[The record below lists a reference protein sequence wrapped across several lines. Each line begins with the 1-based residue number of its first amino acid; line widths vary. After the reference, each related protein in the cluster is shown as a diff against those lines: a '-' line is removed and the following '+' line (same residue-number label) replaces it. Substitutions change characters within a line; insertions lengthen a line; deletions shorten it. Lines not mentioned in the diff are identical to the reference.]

1 MVITRILSALVFSNT
16 AEAFGQEL
24 AISAV
29 QKQVR
34 MQLAEVPLLIKIA
47 RCESDFRQFDESGKP
62 LRNPDSTATGALQ
75 IMYSVHNKKARL
87 LGFDLNTIKGNTG
100 YAKHLYRTQGT
111 SPWNASKDCWG

>member
-1 MVITRILSALVFSNT
+1 MEYRSRKWLVITRILSALVFSNT

-24 AISAV
+24 AVSAV

-62 LRNPDSTATGALQ
+62 LRNPWMRSRV
-75 IMYSVHNKKARL
+75 MCPE
-87 LGFDLNTIKGNTG
+87 FDRDVLHI
-100 YAKHLYRTQGT
+100 L
-111 SPWNASKDCWG
+111 CFL